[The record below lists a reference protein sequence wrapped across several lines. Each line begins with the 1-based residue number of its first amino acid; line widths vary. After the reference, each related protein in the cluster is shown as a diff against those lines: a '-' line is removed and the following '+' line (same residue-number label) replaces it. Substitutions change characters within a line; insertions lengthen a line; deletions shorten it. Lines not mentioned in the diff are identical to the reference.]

1 MSEDVKSNNSLH
13 NACATNKE
21 VLTESQEKRRRDSIE
36 MFILRPQTLQEDNTL
51 PPKKKPLNLQHADSF
66 KN

>member
-21 VLTESQEKRRRDSIE
+21 VIIESQEKRRRDSVE
-36 MFILRPQTLQEDNTL
+36 MFILRPQTLQEDNTW
-51 PPKKKPLNLQHADSF
+51 PKKNP
-66 KN
+66 